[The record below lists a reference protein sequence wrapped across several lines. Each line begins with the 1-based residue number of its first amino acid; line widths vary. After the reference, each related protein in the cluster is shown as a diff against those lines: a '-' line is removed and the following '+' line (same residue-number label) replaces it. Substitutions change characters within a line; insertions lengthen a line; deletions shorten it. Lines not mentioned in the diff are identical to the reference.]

1 MKNAYLLSALA
12 LLGAAIAVFVVVD
25 MNRPPP
31 PPVAAAQAPTAPFA
45 SFIAGSGITES
56 GRGNVAVGTA
66 VPGVVSEL
74 YVQVGDSVKAGDP
87 LFRIDDRDL
96 QAQLAVARARVGEA
110 DAALGKPR
118 HRLAFLTLLQRKDGS
133 AVSAQ
138 MLSDARDD
146 ARAAESALAAARAE
160 AAQVEVEIARRLVR
174 APAAG
179 RILQVNARV
188 GEYVEGAGQARPL
201 LLLGGDARIYLR
213 VDVDENDASR
223 VRPEARARAFVRGD
237 PRVQVPLRFE
247 YIEPYV
253 TAKTSLTGQST
264 ERSDVRVLQVVYSF
278 DPGAQPVY
286 LGQQMDVFIEAPP
299 VAAATGDGRR

>member
-12 LLGAAIAVFVVVD
+12 LLGAAIAVFVVFD
-25 MNRPPP
+25 MNRPAPA
-31 PPVAAAQAPTAPFA
+31 PVAAAQAPTAPFA
-45 SFIAGSGITES
+45 SFVAGSGITES

-66 VPGVVSEL
+66 VPGIVSDV

-87 LFRIDDRDL
+87 LFRIDDREL
-96 QAQLAVARARVGEA
+96 QAQLAVAQARVAQA
-110 DAALGKPR
+110 DAAVSKPR
-118 HRLAFLTLLQRKDGS
+118 HRLAFLARLQRKDGS

-138 MLSDARDD
+138 VLSDARDD
-146 ARAAESALAAARAE
+146 ALAAESALAAARAE

-174 APAAG
+174 APAPG

-223 VRPEARARAFVRGD
+223 VRPQARARAYVRGD
-237 PRVQVPLRFE
+237 PRVQAPLRFE

-253 TAKTSLTGQST
+253 TPKSSLTGQST
-264 ERSDVRVLQVVYSF
+264 ERFDVRVLQVVYSF
-278 DPGAQPVY
+278 DPGALPVY

-299 VAAATGDGRR
+299 VAASTDAGQR

>member
-1 MKNAYLLSALA
+1 MKGAYVLSALA
-12 LLGAAIAVFVVVD
+12 LLGAVIAIFVVVD

-31 PPVAAAQAPTAPFA
+31 PVAAALAPTAPFA

-66 VPGVVSEL
+66 VPGVVSDV
-74 YVQVGDSVKAGDP
+74 YVRVGDGVKAGDP

-110 DAALGKPR
+110 DAAVGKPR
-118 HRLAFLTLLQRKDGS
+118 HRLAFLSRLQRKDGS

-138 MLSDARDD
+138 VLSDARDD
-146 ARAAESALAAARAE
+146 VLAAESALAAARAE

-188 GEYVEGAGQARPL
+188 GEYVEGAGQAKPL

-223 VRPEARARAFVRGD
+223 VRPQARARAYVRGD

-253 TAKTSLTGQST
+253 TARTSLTGQST

-278 DPGAQPVY
+278 DPGALPVY

-299 VAAATGDGRR
+299 AASAGGGRR